1 MTSREKSIAFSPGR
15 IGKLELKNR
24 LVRSAT
30 FENAGSIAG
39 EITETLLDMYREL
52 TLGGIGL
59 IITGI
64 MPVYP
69 KTVAPRQIRIDSD
82 DYITGLQRIPK
93 AVRDTADDCKIMAQL
108 HHPGRQVP
116 DPENLEQFLKYLP
129 PAFIKVFQ
137 EARQAQGTPQEPP
150 HIVEP
155 TAPSAILDNTFQRTP
170 RALTLEEIDEIID
183 AYAEG
188 IRRSQEAGFDGVQL
202 HAAHGWLLSSFLS
215 PHTNHREDEFGGSTE
230 NRTQIVKEIYERAR
244 KKVDEDFPILIKMNT
259 TDFFP
264 DGTDID
270 EALRVGEILSKLG
283 FSAIETSGGMW
294 EAATRSREELGWNP
308 VILPES
314 RTNIKTKDQEA
325 YFLPGAKEFKKRLD
339 TPVMLVGG
347 LRSIDRI
354 EEILDEG
361 SADFVSL
368 SRPLIRQ
375 PNLANLW
382 LTGEGPDKAEC
393 ISCNACLPMGPD
405 PTRCKAKKG

>member
-1 MTSREKSIAFSPGR
+1 MTSREKSIAFSSGR

-30 FENAGSIAG
+30 FENAGSGTG
-39 EITETLLDMYREL
+39 EVTDTLLNMYRDFAR
-52 TLGGIGL
+52 GGIGL
-59 IITGI
+59 IVTGI
-64 MPVYP
+64 MPVYS
-69 KTVAPRQIRIDSD
+69 KAVAPRQIRIDGD

-116 DPENLEQFLKYLP
+116 DPENMEQFLKYLP

-137 EARQAQGTPQEPP
+137 EAQQTQEATEEPP

-155 TAPSAILDNTFQRTP
+155 TAPSAVLDEMFQRTP
-170 RALTLEEIDEIID
+170 RALTLEEIDEIIE

-230 NRTQIVKEIYERAR
+230 NRTRIVKEIYTRGR

-264 DGTDID
+264 DGTDIE
-270 EALRVGEILSKLG
+270 EALRVGEIVSNIG
-283 FSAIETSGGMW
+283 FGAIESSGGMW
-294 EAATRSREELGWNP
+294 EAVTRSQEELGWAP

-314 RTNIKTKDQEA
+314 RTKIKTKDQEA
-325 YFLPGAKEFKKRLD
+325 YFLPGTKALKGRTD
-339 TPVMLVGG
+339 TPIMLVGG

-361 SADFVSL
+361 SADFISL

-375 PNLANLW
+375 PNLPNLW

-405 PTRCKAKKG
+405 PTRCRAKK

>member
-1 MTSREKSIAFSPGR
+1 MTSREKSIAFSSGR

-30 FENAGSIAG
+30 FENAGSGTG
-39 EITETLLDMYREL
+39 EVTDTLLNMYRDFAR
-52 TLGGIGL
+52 GGIGL
-59 IITGI
+59 IVTGI
-64 MPVYP
+64 MPVYS
-69 KTVAPRQIRIDSD
+69 KAAAPRQIRIDGD
-82 DYITGLQRIPK
+82 DYIPGLQRIPK

-116 DPENLEQFLKYLP
+116 DPENMEQFLKYLP
-129 PAFIKVFQ
+129 AAFIKAFQ
-137 EARQAQGTPQEPP
+137 EAQQGQETTEEPP

-155 TAPSAILDNTFQRTP
+155 TAPSAVLDATFRRTP
-170 RALTLEEIDEIID
+170 RALTLEEIDEIIE

-230 NRTQIVKEIYERAR
+230 NRTRIVKEIYTRGR

-264 DGTDID
+264 DGTDIE
-270 EALRVGEILSKLG
+270 EALRVGEIVSNLG
-283 FSAIETSGGMW
+283 FGAIESSGGMW
-294 EAATRSREELGWNP
+294 EAVTRSQEELGWTP

-314 RTNIKTKDQEA
+314 RTKIKTKDQEA
-325 YFLPGAKEFKKRLD
+325 YFLPGAKALKGRID
-339 TPVMLVGG
+339 TPIILVGG

-354 EEILDEG
+354 EEILDEE
-361 SADFVSL
+361 SADFISL

-375 PNLANLW
+375 PNLPNLW

-393 ISCNACLPMGPD
+393 VSCNACLPLGPD
-405 PTRCKAKKG
+405 PTRCKVKK